1 MLWRWAVLSKAASI
15 SWCRF
20 YFRRSCTH
28 VSSFH
33 LHDWEL
39 ITSCINE
46 HCIFS
51 THAKF
56 RPIFCTLAAIVC
68 IREQQNGKKGWILF
82 YMRTSQNVWYIC
94 SVLFVYD
101 FYFSQTLC
109 TTFLKQMTLPT
120 DDNVF
125 KSCCFCV
132 FEKVLLPKFWL
143 NTTRNVSKLCELD
156 GSGCLNLLIC
166 SCWLKPIH
174 EKGKREKNDKENYLF
189 FIPFMHIF
197 YIVGMVYCMYGILYL
212 FIYFEQKLIIL

>member
-1 MLWRWAVLSKAASI
+1 MTMSSIIKGSKHFMMQILFPKIMHSCLIIPSTWLRVDYFLYKRALHF
-15 SWCRF
+15 F
-20 YFRRSCTH
+20 YPCKIPSNI
-28 VSSFH
+28 
-33 LHDWEL
+33 LH
-39 ITSCINE
+39 
-46 HCIFS
+46 
-51 THAKF
+51 
-56 RPIFCTLAAIVC
+56 LAAIVC

-101 FYFSQTLC
+101 FYFSQTLW
-109 TTFLKQMTLPT
+109 TTFLKEMTLPT

-125 KSCCFCV
+125 KNCCFCV

-143 NTTRNVSKLCELD
+143 NTTRNVSKLCDLD
-156 GSGCLNLLIC
+156 GSGCFNLLIC